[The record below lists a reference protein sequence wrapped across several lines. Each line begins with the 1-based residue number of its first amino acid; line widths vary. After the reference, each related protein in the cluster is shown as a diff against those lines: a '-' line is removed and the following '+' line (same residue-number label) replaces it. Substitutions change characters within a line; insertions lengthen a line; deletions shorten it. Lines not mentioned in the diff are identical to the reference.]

1 MKVVRGNLV
10 LTDAESQISP
20 AVIAVKD
27 GKIVEVIKDT
37 TQIPSSWDNV
47 TEVCM
52 TIDSKKNLVFVENSN
67 VGH

>member
-47 TEVCM
+47 TEVCI
-52 TIDSKKNLVFVENSN
+52 TIE
-67 VGH
+67 